1 MIHIKT
7 ILPDI
12 KITKPDIMITQSDV
26 MMTETGNTSIMI
38 VKASNVKL

>member
-7 ILPDI
+7 ILPGI